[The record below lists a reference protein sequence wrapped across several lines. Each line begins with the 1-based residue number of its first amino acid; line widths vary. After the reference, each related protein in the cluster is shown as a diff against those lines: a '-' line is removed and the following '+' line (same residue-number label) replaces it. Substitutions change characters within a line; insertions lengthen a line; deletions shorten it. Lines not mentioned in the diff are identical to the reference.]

1 MANIAI
7 VVVGYNRDISLSRLL
22 NSLSKAHY
30 DNKDIPLIISI
41 DKSDNSKVVDVANK
55 YNWGYGNKIVN
66 IETTKLGLRNHIIKC
81 GNLALKYGSVIVLED
96 DLYVSCGYYIY
107 AKEAINKYK
116 SNSQIA
122 GISLY
127 AYSLNEYC
135 SRPFIPVD
143 DGTDAYFL
151 QIAQSW
157 GQVWTDTMWKG
168 FYEWY
173 VVNQDK
179 IYDEPDMP
187 KNVTEWPDSSW
198 KKYYIRYLVK
208 TNKYFVYPRISLTTN
223 FGDKGQHNINTLTS
237 YQVPLLFV
245 VKFGYNF
252 PELDD
257 NSVCYD
263 AYFERIGIGKKLG
276 LPDEHVCLDLYSTKF
291 NSHKKKYWITTE
303 QANYKIHSC
312 FGLEM
317 RPHEANIYQEI
328 AGNDIYCYD
337 TSIIT
342 VNNMSN
348 KNEKTFKIITYYM
361 GETKRNIVWIYGYLL
376 LKKLLLNV
384 VARLSK
390 IYYVKC
396 IIDKFLVKKF
406 RNTNGIKG

>member
-1 MANIAI
+1 MPNIAI
-7 VVVGYNRDISLSRLL
+7 VVVGYNRDKSLSRLL
-22 NSLSKAHY
+22 NSLSKAYY
-30 DNKDIPLIISI
+30 DNNDIPLIISI
-41 DKSDNSKVVDVANK
+41 DKSDNPKVLEVANK

-66 IETTKLGLRNHIIKC
+66 IEPTKLGLKNHIIKC
-81 GNLALKYGSVIVLED
+81 GNLTLKYGSVIVLED
-96 DLYVSCGYYIY
+96 DIYVSNGYYIY

-116 SNSQIA
+116 SNAQIA

-127 AYSLNEYC
+127 AYSINENT
-135 SRPFIPVD
+135 SRPFIPVN

-187 KNVTEWPDSSW
+187 INVTEWPDSSW

-208 TNKYFVYPRISLTTN
+208 TKKYFVYPRISLTTN
-223 FGDKGQHNINTLTS
+223 FGDKGHHNPNASTS
-237 YQVPLLFV
+237 YQVPLLFA

-263 AYFERIGIGKKLG
+263 AFFERIGIGKKLG
-276 LPDEHVCLDLYSTKF
+276 LPDEHVCLDLYSTKC
-291 NSHKKKYWITTE
+291 NKKRYWITMKH
-303 QANYKIHSC
+303 ANYMIHSC

-317 RPHEANIYQEI
+317 RPHEVNIYNEI
-328 AGNDIYCYD
+328 EGNDIYCYD
-337 TSIIT
+337 TSVIK
-342 VNNMSN
+342 VNEIFNQY
-348 KNEKTFKIITYYM
+348 EKTLKMIMYDLLD
-361 GETKRNIVWIYGYLL
+361 TKRNIIWIYGYFLF
-376 LKKLLLNV
+376 KKFLWNCV
-384 VARLSK
+384 TRLSRLFK
-390 IYYVKC
+390 IGWIFFCYY
-396 IIDKFLVKKF
+396 
-406 RNTNGIKG
+406 